1 MRQKDY
7 RELQISK
14 SVLIFIFL
22 GIIIL
27 GISIFLLGVSV
38 GKKQA
43 QIAQSVQSIPE
54 ETIENVETPQLKVED
69 SPAIEE
75 EIVSIPVQKPD
86 ESISEEIAS
95 HEKIE
100 TQEKKLVPKPEPEI
114 KNLYY
119 IQAGAFKD
127 KSNADDF
134 LAKLRKLGFPA
145 SLVAPR
151 PNERRQL
158 FKVHAGGYKT
168 REEAEK
174 IKIAVEKAVKKT
186 GFFIIRY

>member
-100 TQEKKLVPKPEPEI
+100 TQEKKLVPKPEPE
-114 KNLYY
+114 N
-119 IQAGAFKD
+119 
-127 KSNADDF
+127 
-134 LAKLRKLGFPA
+134 
-145 SLVAPR
+145 
-151 PNERRQL
+151 
-158 FKVHAGGYKT
+158 
-168 REEAEK
+168 K
-174 IKIAVEKAVKKT
+174 IRGIAYT
-186 GFFIIRY
+186 NTPQID